1 MAIDM
6 SYLAYSGN
14 APQTTV
20 GQEQDIVRDMALA
33 NPAERTATAANVGG
47 GFGGAYTAESPL
59 GYEGSDDKP
68 AISAHIADNYN
79 PTGQSAM
86 TGGATSGASAMN
98 TQQGMGYAPS
108 VLPVALS
115 RNTSPTVQQYANLG
129 LATMGTATHALKL
142 AGDFF
147 GNNFLKDVSG
157 TLGKIGRAGS
167 LLLNAYQIATGDV
180 KGGVTGLAQTGI
192 MQGIQEAGTKAGQA
206 ALTSALGNT
215 GTTLGS
221 LAAGVSIAAPW
232 YAAAKLG
239 GVVANAVVNNN
250 PSLQDK
256 PIGLLAHGL
265 DEPLNVEGG
274 TGNWLA
280 DRGVGNYE
288 TNKLVSNLANPIGG
302 AMVAAQAGDWGGAAE
317 AVVPHLAVPAAI
329 AAPATALTAVP
340 FVAPLLAP
348 LLPFAGLI
356 GGLGSKI
363 GLGGGDDKSVL
374 DRYEDMIK
382 YQMEKEAN
390 DKKLTGLLEKYSSA
404 SGISV
409 DELRAMNPT
418 LDDSILGITFANNK
432 SSSGQSQSS
441 AYLSALNP
449 SQIISSTGG
458 VSNDFYNLGLKSLI
472 EESSSY
478 QLSKLESALGGT
490 QSALS
495 SSITS
500 FLEKYK
506 EPTTLETLLKGGGF
520 SV

>member
-86 TGGATSGASAMN
+86 TGGATSGVSAMN

-129 LATMGTATHALKL
+129 LATMGTATHALNL

-157 TLGKIGRAGS
+157 TLGKIGTAGS

-192 MQGIQEAGTKAGQA
+192 MQGIKEAGTKAGQA

-239 GVVANAVVNNN
+239 GVAINAVTANN
-250 PSLQDK
+250 PEMKGTHIDL
-256 PIGLLAHGL
+256 IGHGL
-265 DEPLNVEGG
+265 EEPLDVEGG
-274 TGNWLA
+274 TANWLA
-280 DRGVGNYE
+280 DKGIGSYEGNRAIA
-288 TNKLVSNLANPIGG
+288 SAANPIGG
-302 AMVAAQAGDWGGAAE
+302 LMKDVQSGNYSNIPNTLLSGSIGQSALVGSS
-317 AVVPHLAVPAAI
+317 AI
-329 AAPATALTAVP
+329 APIAAGAMAAALPVI
-340 FVAPLLAP
+340 AP

-356 GGLGSKI
+356 SGLFGK
-363 GLGGGDDKSVL
+363 KS
-374 DRYEDMIK
+374 DPIAD
-382 YQMEKEAN
+382 YQHALSQQLHMQMQMPYIEHQWEIAKWKQEQAEKQQALNAN
-390 DKKLTGLLEKYSSA
+390 NPQYQ
-404 SGISV
+404 
-409 DELRAMNPT
+409 RAM
-418 LDDSILGITFANNK
+418 
-432 SSSGQSQSS
+432 SGM
-441 AYLSALNP
+441 
-449 SQIISSTGG
+449 
-458 VSNDFYNLGLKSLI
+458 F
-472 EESSSY
+472 
-478 QLSKLESALGGT
+478 
-490 QSALS
+490 
-495 SSITS
+495 
-500 FLEKYK
+500 
-506 EPTTLETLLKGGGF
+506 
-520 SV
+520 